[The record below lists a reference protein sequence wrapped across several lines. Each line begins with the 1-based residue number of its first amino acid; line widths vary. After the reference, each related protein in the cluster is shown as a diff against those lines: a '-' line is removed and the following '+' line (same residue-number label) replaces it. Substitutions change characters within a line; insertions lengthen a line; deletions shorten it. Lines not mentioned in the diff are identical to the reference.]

1 MARTKQLCFQR
12 LRRHWHMHTHTLTQ
26 SNHLHHIHKINLIYC
41 CLVFLSTIAG
51 HIGRL
56 RQTSPLLQQISQATD
71 GTLQLATW
79 DLHPAQVANLIY
91 MSSAAPVSET
101 RRTIFEN
108 YFAHNQGMCSSENIC
123 DHLRSSCLGSSGII
137 WDHLGS
143 PGTTWDH
150 LGSKRLSVLKVGV
163 TKSSK

>member
-41 CLVFLSTIAG
+41 CLVCFFSTIAR

-79 DLHPAQVANLIY
+79 DLQPAFHISFTWALQRTKVLHVIC
-91 MSSAAPVSET
+91 MSSAANPHEFYVSAARPYT
-101 RRTIFEN
+101 R
-108 YFAHNQGMCSSENIC
+108 FARALQ
-123 DHLRSSCLGSSGII
+123 
-137 WDHLGS
+137 
-143 PGTTWDH
+143 PT
-150 LGSKRLSVLKVGV
+150 
-163 TKSSK
+163 